1 LFYGGRKL
9 PPTLKK
15 HGGYS
20 LNTLGIKTITL
31 VDEDL
36 AAFYE
41 GKYKIDMCLNQYLYI
56 KNTED
61 KIVEKRRWDGSI
73 LSPLKF
79 KTIENFRI
87 GKVKPINEEQYALF
101 DLLQDETITVKQIT
115 GVAGSG
121 KNYCA
126 MTYALD
132 CIDRYEKN
140 KSNYKKMVLIRNNI
154 EVKDSTPIGSLPA
167 GINEK
172 LLPYAMPAAD
182 LLGSS
187 TELFRLM
194 DDGKIELLHL
204 GFARG
209 RSFDNTIVIVD
220 ECENLTGEHA
230 ALLVSRIGKNSIIMF
245 LGDTTQADKPV
256 FEKNSGLER
265 LSSRLFGQ
273 TKLFGCVHLTKTER
287 SETAALAALL
297 Q

>member
-1 LFYGGRKL
+1 
-9 PPTLKK
+9 
-15 HGGYS
+15 
-20 LNTLGIKTITL
+20 LNTGIKSVTL
-31 VDEDL
+31 ADEDI

-41 GKYKIDMCLNQYLYI
+41 GRYKIDMALNQYLFI
-56 KNTED
+56 KNNNGE
-61 KIVEKRRWDGSI
+61 IIEKRKWDGKE
-73 LSPLKF
+73 LAPLKYKQIDSWRF
-79 KTIENFRI
+79 NKI
-87 GKVKPINEEQYALF
+87 KPINDEQQALF
-101 DLLQDETITVKQIT
+101 DLLQDENITVKQVT

-126 MTYALD
+126 FTYALD
-132 CIDRYEKN
+132 AVDRWYNGKG
-140 KSNYKKMVLIRNNI
+140 SYKKIVMIRNNF
-154 EVKDSTPIGSLPA
+154 EVKDSNPLGSLPA

-172 LLPYAMPAAD
+172 LLPFAMPAVD

-187 TELFRLM
+187 TELFRLI

-220 ECENLTGEHA
+220 EAENLTSEHA
-230 ALLVSRIGKNSIIMF
+230 CLLVSRIGKESVIMF
-245 LGDTTQADKPV
+245 LGDTTQIDKVV

-265 LSSRLFGQ
+265 LNSRLFGH
-273 TKLFGCVHLTKTER
+273 KLYGSIHLVKTER